1 MNAVGGATFSIPVW
15 AEYAAIAVG
24 GIQGAAYASG
34 FRERRIDLF
43 GVAFIGVATGL
54 GGGVLR
60 DVSLGT
66 TLVALS
72 SNWYLPVAIAAAL
85 LGMLLARLFSSID
98 PVITVLD
105 ALTLGLFGAIGTS
118 KALAFGLPE
127 VPAAF
132 VGLLAAIGGG
142 MLRDILLN
150 MPIGVMHVGSLY
162 AVAAGAGT
170 VTLVLLHDAGVE
182 VYLSAAI
189 SAAVTFAVRL
199 LAVVFGWSLPE
210 QRALELSR
218 ARVGFGLLRR
228 RQTAPREYATT
239 ATGTIPVYRVVPRGE
254 NREKADD

>member
-1 MNAVGGATFSIPVW
+1 MNAVGGATFTIPVW
-15 AEYAAIAVG
+15 AEYAAVAVG

-54 GGGVLR
+54 GGGILR
-60 DVSLGT
+60 DVSLAT
-66 TLVALS
+66 PLVALS

-85 LGMLLARLFSSID
+85 VGMLLARVFSSID

-105 ALTLGLFGAIGTS
+105 ALTLGLFGAIGTT

-127 VPAAF
+127 IPAAF
-132 VGLLAAIGGG
+132 VGVIAAVGGG

-150 MPIGVMHVGSLY
+150 MPITVMHVGSLY

-170 VTLVLLHDAGVE
+170 VTQVLLHDAGVS
-182 VYLSAAI
+182 VFVAAAA
-189 SAAVTFAVRL
+189 SAAVAFAVRL

-210 QRALELSR
+210 QRTLELSR

-228 RQTAPREYATT
+228 RQTTPREYAAT
-239 ATGTIPVYRVVPRGE
+239 ATGTIPVYKVVPRGE
-254 NREKADD
+254 SRERADD

>member
-1 MNAVGGATFSIPVW
+1 VDGATFSIPVW
-15 AEYAAIAVG
+15 AEYAAIVVG

-54 GGGVLR
+54 GGGILR

-66 TLVALS
+66 ALVALS
-72 SNWYLPVAIAAAL
+72 SNWYIPVAIAAAL
-85 LGMLLARLFSSID
+85 IGMLLARVFSSID
-98 PVITVLD
+98 PVITACD

-118 KALAFGLPE
+118 KALSFGLPE
-127 VPAAF
+127 IPASF
-132 VGLLAAIGGG
+132 VGLVAAIGGG
-142 MLRDILLN
+142 MLRDILLS

-170 VTLVLLHDAGVE
+170 LALVGLHDLGMP
-182 VYLSAAI
+182 VYLAAAV

-210 QRALELSR
+210 QRVLELSR

-228 RQTAPREYATT
+228 RQTTPREYST
-239 ATGTIPVYRVVPRGE
+239 ATGAIPTYKAVPRGE
-254 NREKADD
+254 HGGDG